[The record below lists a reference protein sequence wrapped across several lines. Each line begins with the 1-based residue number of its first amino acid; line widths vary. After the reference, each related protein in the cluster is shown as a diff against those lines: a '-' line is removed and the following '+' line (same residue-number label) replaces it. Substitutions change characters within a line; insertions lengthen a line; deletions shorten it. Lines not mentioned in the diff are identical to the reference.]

1 MSEITY
7 TKVGNTITVSS
18 TYIQNLGAVNRL
30 GSAQI
35 EFTTPTVQMQEDIFF
50 KFYLCNDSGAEKIY
64 TELNIEAATALDM
77 ERVLTM
83 VFLNYYNDSTV
94 VDELS
99 LLGNS
104 FEPLAERLQ
113 SVVTPTTP
121 LASDI
126 TMPAN
131 TTNYVEFVGMGL
143 GSWVGAYYING
154 GVTGRTKVWGNRVA
168 QVHITTTDPL
178 GPAPIEALYDNT
190 DLGCWTF
197 NRFGVNGVIVYTN
210 LTGGAFTPSQGL
222 GHWGQVLCVW
232 PIVSRILN
240 AQYACMFNN
249 LDQSFMRN
257 GLSYF
262 PRSTRKDTYYG
273 WAGNYIQSIFN
284 DWGIPVISPIW
295 SMSDLALATY
305 MTYGGLGDTDTNN
318 KGVLT
323 DQTKNYRFVGPVAS
337 NNIASIKEKTVR
349 SSLPLLWAN
358 ECRRGAS
365 ASGSSIPS
373 FSSTVLTTLGYST
386 VGDYIAACLS
396 GVQQGYNAHL
406 YRYMLQDRAQTFFV
420 PTQTRGYITSGVSW
434 SGTLASQPSLL
445 GVFTNAASSY
455 PKYYKKAVTDFFP
468 STAGTYGAALIA
480 RIQDGVLI
488 VVQAMGAGDE
498 ALLEGWVYTP

>member
-1 MSEITY
+1 MPEINY
-7 TKVGNTITVSS
+7 TKTGNTITISS
-18 TYIQNLGAVNRL
+18 TYIKDLGSVNRL

-35 EFTTPTVQMQEDIFF
+35 EFTTPNIQLSEDIFF
-50 KFYLCNDSGAEKIY
+50 KFYLCDDSGAEKYY
-64 TELNIEAATALDM
+64 TELNIESATSLDM
-77 ERVLTM
+77 ERMLTM
-83 VFLNYYNDSTV
+83 VFLNYYNDTTIV
-94 VDELS
+94 NELS
-99 LLGNS
+99 TIGNS
-104 FEPLAERLQ
+104 FAPLAERLQ
-113 SVVTPTTP
+113 GVATPTAP
-121 LASDI
+121 LASVI

-131 TTNYVEFVGMGL
+131 TTNFVEFVGMGL

-190 DLGCWTF
+190 DLGCWNF
-197 NRFGVNGVIVYTN
+197 NRYGVNGIIVYTN

-232 PIVSRILN
+232 SVISTVMN

-249 LDQSFMRN
+249 LDQSFLRS

-262 PRSTRKDTYYG
+262 NRAARKDTYYG

-295 SMSDLALATY
+295 SISDLGLATY

-318 KGVLT
+318 KGDIT
-323 DQTKNYRFVGPVAS
+323 AQIKNYRFVGPLAS
-337 NNIASIKEKTVR
+337 NNVSSIKEKTVR

-358 ECRRGAS
+358 ECRYGAS
-365 ASGSSIPS
+365 ATGSSIPS
-373 FSSTVLTTLGYST
+373 FSTNVITTLGFST
-386 VGDYIAACLS
+386 VGDYVASCLS

-406 YRYMLQDRAQTFFV
+406 YRYMLQDRAQSAFQ

-445 GVFTNAASSY
+445 GVFTTASSSY

-488 VVQAMGAGDE
+488 VVQAMTAGQE
-498 ALLEGWVYTP
+498 ALLEAWVYTP